1 MFSLLK
7 KIRKMSSPVDVAV
20 TLFISLV
27 KPVVLYG
34 AEVWGCE
41 SYNILERLQ
50 LRFCKYM
57 LSVNKYT
64 CSDMIYGELC
74 VTPLSIDVSIR
85 MVVYWAK
92 LVSSNQ
98 NKISNMIYSILYKLH
113 NLEIYKSDWIN
124 TVRSILN
131 DSGYSGI

>member
-7 KIRKMSSPVDVAV
+7 KKRQMSLPVDVAIK
-20 TLFISLV
+20 LFDNLV

-41 SYNILERLQ
+41 SYDILERLQ

-64 CSDMIYGELC
+64 CSDMIYGERCKYPHGC
-74 VTPLSIDVSIR
+74 V
-85 MVVYWAK
+85 
-92 LVSSNQ
+92 LVKTSQ
-98 NKISNMIYSILYKLH
+98 
-113 NLEIYKSDWIN
+113 
-124 TVRSILN
+124 
-131 DSGYSGI
+131 

>member
-1 MFSLLK
+1 MSL
-7 KIRKMSSPVDVAV
+7 PVDVAIK
-20 TLFISLV
+20 LFINLV
-27 KPVVLYG
+27 KPVLL
-34 AEVWGCE
+34 EVWRCE
-41 SYNILERLQ
+41 SYDILERLQ

-64 CSDMIYGELC
+64 CSNMMHVYRELG

-85 MVVYWAK
+85 MVVYWTK

-113 NLEIYKSDWIN
+113 DLEIFKSDWIN
-124 TVRSILN
+124 TVRSI
-131 DSGYSGI
+131 